1 LRRKKSGE
9 EIAEITLRNSPES
22 KDKDLTPQD
31 LIILERFKELLLNH
45 NQHQEPENQGE
56 LA

>member
-1 LRRKKSGE
+1 MRRKKSGE